1 MQAVSSAKTDRPSIA
16 VLAPELAFDALSQHT
31 AIECASRLYAGMP
44 SIQAP
49 LTKLRASIPQSRQVV
64 PLSLIVSPS
73 TTVYAAAGVARKRT
87 NKSIPDFIR
96 GGPCHRE
103 HC

>member
-1 MQAVSSAKTDRPSIA
+1 
-16 VLAPELAFDALSQHT
+16 
-31 AIECASRLYAGMP
+31 
-44 SIQAP
+44 
-49 LTKLRASIPQSRQVV
+49 LTKLRASIPQRRQVV

-96 GGPCHRE
+96 GGPCHKE